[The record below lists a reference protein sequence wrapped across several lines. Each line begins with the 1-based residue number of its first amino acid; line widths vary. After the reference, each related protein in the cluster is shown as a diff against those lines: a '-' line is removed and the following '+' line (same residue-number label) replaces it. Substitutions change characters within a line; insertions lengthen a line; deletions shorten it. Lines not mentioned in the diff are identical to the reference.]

1 MLAVGKQS
9 ILKQKML
16 AMGKH
21 SSFFIDPDKV
31 FKHLFLIN
39 VLYFSPS
46 IFDTVFDCRPYN
58 GVDKSTLKRRSP

>member
-21 SSFFIDPDKV
+21 SSFFIDSEKV
-31 FKHLFLIN
+31 FKHWFLIN
-39 VLYFSPS
+39 VLYFSLS
-46 IFDTVFDCRPYN
+46 IFDTVLI
-58 GVDKSTLKRRSP
+58 VDLTMVSTNRR